1 MALTQSNEKFLKW
14 VHTENGNVMVRRIHR
29 LEVQARD
36 GRLHVLIGDQ
46 LPDFIQTSAGQG
58 MKGCH
63 LAQILLSPNPAPAYS
78 PDPARPWPNLRDF
91 VSFVIGLLVIVL
103 VRFIYVLATGCF

>member
-63 LAQILLSPNPAPAYS
+63 LAQILLSPNPAPEYT
-78 PDPARPWPNLRDF
+78 PDKADPWPRRRDF
-91 VSFVIGLLVIVL
+91 VSFAIGLLVFVL
-103 VRFIYVLATGCF
+103 VRFIHALASDCF